1 MKVLDKETERY
12 EIRRKKRII
21 AIAVFFLLLLI
32 LIPLITTIG
41 SVSIPFTTV
50 WHILLS
56 KLSFVKED
64 SSLVIPSNIKTI
76 VLDIRLPRIIL
87 ASLVGGSLAVA
98 GATYQGLFRNPLA
111 DPYLLGVSQGAALGA
126 TVSFFAPSVML
137 GGAATPIFAFIGAI
151 IAVAVVY
158 LLARV
163 DKALPV
169 NTLILAGVA
178 LGAFLAA
185 VTSYLMLISGEQLHS
200 IILWL
205 MGGFWMTEWGEIWT
219 VFPLIVCGVTVIIL
233 FSRPLNV
240 MQLDEE
246 QARQL
251 GINVESVKIILL
263 VAASLV
269 TAAAVCFCGIIGFVG
284 IIIPHMVRL
293 IWGPDYRFL
302 IPLSALTGAIFLV
315 AADAV
320 ARSAFSQEIPIGII
334 TAFCGAPFFLF
345 ILRKK
350 KKVLF

>member
-1 MKVLDKETERY
+1 
-12 EIRRKKRII
+12 
-21 AIAVFFLLLLI
+21 
-32 LIPLITTIG
+32 
-41 SVSIPFTTV
+41 
-50 WHILLS
+50 
-56 KLSFVKED
+56 
-64 SSLVIPSNIKTI
+64 
-76 VLDIRLPRIIL
+76 
-87 ASLVGGSLAVA
+87 
-98 GATYQGLFRNPLA
+98 
-111 DPYLLGVSQGAALGA
+111 
-126 TVSFFAPSVML
+126 ML

-185 VTSYLMLISGEQLHS
+185 VTSYLMLISGEQLHG

-219 VFPLIVCGVTVIIL
+219 VFPLIVCGITVIIL

-251 GINVESVKIILL
+251 GINVERVKIIMLI
-263 VAASLV
+263 AASLV

-284 IIIPHMVRL
+284 IIVPHMVRL
-293 IWGPDYRFL
+293 VWGPDYRFL
-302 IPLSALTGAIFLV
+302 IPISTLTGAIFLMV
-315 AADAV
+315 ADAV

-350 KKVLF
+350 KRVLF

>member
-1 MKVLDKETERY
+1 MLDKEAKRY
-12 EIRRKKRII
+12 ETQRKKRMF
-21 AIAVFFLLLLI
+21 AVVLLFLGLLV

-50 WHILLS
+50 WQVLISKISFAKESISVVAPPHI
-56 KLSFVKED
+56 
-64 SSLVIPSNIKTI
+64 NTI
-76 VLDIRLPRIIL
+76 VIDIRLPRIIL

-111 DPYLLGVSQGAALGA
+111 DPYLLGISQGAALGA
-126 TVSFFAPSVML
+126 TVSFLLPSVGL
-137 GGAATPIFAFIGAI
+137 GGTATPIFAFMGAI

-163 DKALPV
+163 DRRLPV
-169 NTLILAGVA
+169 TTLILAGVA

-185 VTSYLMLISGEQLHS
+185 VISYLMLVSGEQLHG

-205 MGGFWMTEWGEIWT
+205 MGGFWMTEWKEIWA
-219 VFPLIVCGVTVIIL
+219 VLPFILCGVTLIIV

-251 GINVESVKIILL
+251 GINVERVKMILL
-263 VAASLV
+263 TAASLV

-284 IIIPHMVRL
+284 IIVPHMVRL

-302 IPLSALTGAIFLV
+302 IPLSTLIGAIFLV
-315 AADAV
+315 VADAV
-320 ARSAFSQEIPIGII
+320 ARSVFSQEIPIGII
-334 TAFCGAPFFLF
+334 TAFCGAPFFLLV
-345 ILRKK
+345 LRRRKRT
-350 KKVLF
+350 LF

>member
-1 MKVLDKETERY
+1 VLDKAPEKY
-12 EIRRKKRII
+12 EQQRKKRII
-21 AIAVFFLLLLI
+21 AIAVLFLFILV

-50 WHILLS
+50 WNVLLS
-56 KLSFVKED
+56 KLSFVKEN
-64 SSLVIPSNIKTI
+64 SSVIIPSNITTI
-76 VLDIRLPRIIL
+76 VFDIRLPRILL
-87 ASLVGGSLAVA
+87 AGLVGGALAVA

-126 TVSFFAPSVML
+126 TISFFAPSIVF
-137 GGAATPIFAFIGAI
+137 GTGATPLFAFIGAI

-163 DKALPV
+163 DRALPV
-169 NTLILAGVA
+169 TTLILAGVA

-185 VTSYLMLISGEQLHS
+185 VTSYLMLISGEQLHG

-205 MGGFWMTEWGEIWT
+205 MGGFWMTEWEEVWT
-219 VFPLIVCGVTVIIL
+219 ALPLIVCGVTVIIL
-233 FSRPLNV
+233 LSRPLNI

-251 GINVESVKIILL
+251 GINVERVKIIMLI
-263 VAASLV
+263 AASLV

-284 IIIPHMVRL
+284 IIVPHMVRL
-293 IWGPDYRFL
+293 VWGPDYRFL
-302 IPLSALTGAIFLV
+302 IPLSTLTGAIFLMM
-315 AADAV
+315 ADAV

-345 ILRKK
+345 ILRKRK
-350 KKVLF
+350 KTLF